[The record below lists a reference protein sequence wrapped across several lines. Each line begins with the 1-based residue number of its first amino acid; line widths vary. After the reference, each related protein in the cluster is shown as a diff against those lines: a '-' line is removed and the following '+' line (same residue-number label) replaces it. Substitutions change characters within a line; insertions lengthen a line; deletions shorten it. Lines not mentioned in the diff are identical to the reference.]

1 MNTVFENTRRR
12 RDAALARKRRQ
23 AVEKNYRKRDTGD
36 ILNRPSLEPAVQRW
50 MDLVAA
56 AKAAKEA
63 ADAAAEVIKAA
74 IGDATELD
82 AGAYTLS
89 YKLTVREEYVV
100 PASRF
105 RVLRVVEDNNLEGGE

>member
-1 MNTVFENTRRR
+1 MGTIT
-12 RDAALARKRRQ
+12 AIRKRK
-23 AVEKNYRKRDTGD
+23 AVVAANYRKRDTGD
-36 ILNRPSLEPAVQRW
+36 VLNRPSLEPAVQRW
-50 MDLVAA
+50 LDLQAA

-74 IGDATELD
+74 FGDATELD

-100 PASRF
+100 PASKF
-105 RVLRVVEDNNLEGGE
+105 RVLRVVENNNLEGGE